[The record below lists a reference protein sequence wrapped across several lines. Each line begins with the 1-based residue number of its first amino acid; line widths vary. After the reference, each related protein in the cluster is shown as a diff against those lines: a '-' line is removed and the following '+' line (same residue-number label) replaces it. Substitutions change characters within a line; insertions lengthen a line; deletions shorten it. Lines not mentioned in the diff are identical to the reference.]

1 MFQPHCAFTPPASPR
16 PGQPFRRLPTGLSRR
31 KVEPLPPPDAPHS
44 ALRRNAAAAPLQP
57 QPPAPRKGTFFRSS
71 SARSL
76 PPAIPPII
84 YSTRAQE
91 RIIFFMRAAVNP
103 PFILTFAVCN
113 QNDGGAQMTNTIR
126 PIPYG
131 VADFLSLR
139 ERNMYFQHLLLPT
152 ARRVHPGLPGGL
164 SRRDGGGV
172 FALRRVDL

>member
-1 MFQPHCAFTPPASPR
+1 MVQKTAKEWFFLNTNLVGLKNKRTFVLKVNGRFFGAVPFVPSPN
-16 PGQPFRRLPTGLSRR
+16 
-31 KVEPLPPPDAPHS
+31 H
-44 ALRRNAAAAPLQP
+44 
-57 QPPAPRKGTFFRSS
+57 
-71 SARSL
+71 
-76 PPAIPPII
+76 PPII
-84 YSTRAQE
+84 YSSRAQE
-91 RIIFFMRAAVNP
+91 RIIFFTRVAVNP

-139 ERNMYFQHLLLPT
+139 ERNMYFQHLLLPA

-172 FALRRVDL
+172 SALRRVDL